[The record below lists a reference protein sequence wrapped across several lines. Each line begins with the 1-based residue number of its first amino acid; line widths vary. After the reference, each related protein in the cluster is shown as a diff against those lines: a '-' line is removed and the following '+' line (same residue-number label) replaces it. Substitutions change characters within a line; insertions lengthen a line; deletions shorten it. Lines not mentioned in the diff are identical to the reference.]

1 MAMEPNASRTFFLG
15 VLAFLTACSTST
27 QEAPSLGSYRISFWQ
42 DAAVRF
48 TPDIPHEAIRLPDGT
63 YRLDAGRIL
72 MKPVVIP
79 ARPRRCDV
87 ALDVSVKSAGDPW
100 DKSGAV
106 FAMAGQAGRLWLNRM
121 LIGGDADTTRFAGIA
136 QEGLRAPALEL
147 MRFITPF
154 GVGHF
159 SQNERAQAYRPESVA
174 VWADSAH
181 WQADLTALQPWLL
194 GPDTLW
200 VGAFIDTWTA
210 EGYSLSATLRVDESP
225 LACDWAPQH
234 AVSPLFNT
242 TKFAHDQRPFTQ
254 LPDSA
259 LTVSF
264 ELNESSDVA
273 LKFLTTGHGGHAGG
287 DEFTEQPHVLLLN
300 GDTLDAWTPWRNDC
314 GAFRRFNPTS
324 GFWPSTYV
332 HRGDTLEERVASS
345 DLSRSNWCP
354 GDQVKP
360 RRVQLGQLEA
370 GRHTLTVAVPGAQP
384 WGDDAF
390 NFWNLAGWLEIQAR

>member
-1 MAMEPNASRTFFLG
+1 MYKR
-15 VLAFLTACSTST
+15 
-27 QEAPSLGSYRISFWQ
+27 Q
-42 DAAVRF
+42 
-48 TPDIPHEAIRLPDGT
+48 
-63 YRLDAGRIL
+63 
-72 MKPVVIP
+72 
-79 ARPRRCDV
+79 
-87 ALDVSVKSAGDPW
+87 
-100 DKSGAV
+100 
-106 FAMAGQAGRLWLNRM
+106 
-121 LIGGDADTTRFAGIA
+121 
-136 QEGLRAPALEL
+136 
-147 MRFITPF
+147 
-154 GVGHF
+154 
-159 SQNERAQAYRPESVA
+159 
-174 VWADSAH
+174 DSAY
-181 WQADLTALQPWLL
+181 WQADLTSLQPWLL

-210 EGYSLSATLRVDESP
+210 EGYSLSATLHVDESP

-234 AVSPLFNT
+234 VVSPLFNA

-264 ELNESSDVA
+264 ELNEPSDVA

-287 DEFTEQPHVLLLN
+287 DEFTEQPHALLLN
-300 GDTLDAWTPWRNDC
+300 GDTMDAWTPWRNDC

-360 RRVQLGQLEA
+360 RRVQFGHLEA
-370 GRHTLTVAVPGAQP
+370 GRHTLTIAVPRAQR
-384 WGDDAF
+384 WDDDAF